1 MATFVRWSR
10 LKTLREA
17 TQPRRNRGGEP
28 LKPLSRLRMP
38 FPPTLEQLF
47 PTKRAP
53 GAACCF
59 PARRRRRGGRRSR
72 GKRIV
77 SAAMATP
84 RSNIPK
90 CPRRRKTGG
99 KKKARE
105 TVRILAGCSPPG
117 RGCSRDTTEGNNCL
131 TTAPAG
137 CNSCPGPWW
146 WVDPGQ
152 EVPPGPQRIKGTGA
166 TPHTCNPS
174 CLEGTLACTFSPSIT
189 HLHGTARWGPE
200 RNASV
205 RVRYLQELNTSLSIL
220 AS

>member
-28 LKPLSRLRMP
+28 LKPLSRLRLP

-99 KKKARE
+99 KRRRARPLE
-105 TVRILAGCSPPG
+105 SSRGVRRPVAVAHVTPP
-117 RGCSRDTTEGNNCL
+117 RA
-131 TTAPAG
+131 TTASQLPRRAATVARA
-137 CNSCPGPWW
+137 PGGGSTRDRRCLQ
-146 WVDPGQ
+146 VLKGSKEQGQ
-152 EVPPGPQRIKGTGA
+152 HLTPA
-166 TPHTCNPS
+166 TPV
-174 CLEGTLACTFSPSIT
+174 AW
-189 HLHGTARWGPE
+189 RE
-200 RNASV
+200 RSRAHSH
-205 RVRYLQELNTSLSIL
+205 L
-220 AS
+220 ASHICTERHGGVRSGTPPSVSDTYRS

>member
-28 LKPLSRLRMP
+28 LKPLFRLRLP

-99 KKKARE
+99 EKKARE

-117 RGCSRDTTEGNNCL
+117 RGCSRDTTEGNNCPGGL
-131 TTAPAG
+131 QQL
-137 CNSCPGPWW
+137 PGPL
-146 WVDPGQ
+146 VVGRP
-152 EVPPGPQRIKGTGA
+152 GTGGA
-166 TPHTCNPS
+166 S
-174 CLEGTLACTFSPSIT
+174 RSSKDQ
-189 HLHGTARWGPE
+189 
-200 RNASV
+200 RN
-205 RVRYLQELNTSLSIL
+205 RGNTSHLQLQLPGGNARVHIL
-220 AS
+220 T